1 MHGQAHFD
9 DAALL
14 ALWEAA
20 LGRDAWQ
27 REELLVLAATDGAA
41 PSTPGARNEALL
53 RWRQRLLGRTLA
65 LRATCPRCAGELDLA
80 LDTEALCAAQ
90 AGAAPET
97 APLQLGDHR
106 LRLRAP
112 TIDDLRELSARH
124 ADADTLAAALLE
136 RCVCADPAPSQPGAP
151 PPLDERERA
160 AVAARLEALDPCASI
175 DVALACPDCGHAW
188 HSPLDVAG
196 TVWAELR
203 RRAEQLLVDVAVLA
217 REFAWSERDVLAM
230 TPTRRA
236 AYLQL
241 AGAA

>member
-1 MHGQAHFD
+1 MHGHAPFD

-41 PSTPGARNEALL
+41 PRTPGARNEALL
-53 RWRQRLLGRTLA
+53 RWRQQLLGRTLP

-80 LDTEALCAAQ
+80 LDTEALCAVQ
-90 AGAAPET
+90 AGAAPD
-97 APLQLGDHR
+97 AALLQLGERR
-106 LRLRAP
+106 LRLRPP
-112 TIDDLRELSARH
+112 TIDDLRELSSRH
-124 ADADTLAAALLE
+124 TDAETLATALLE
-136 RCVCADPAPSQPGAP
+136 RCVSADPTPLQPGSP

-160 AVAARLEALDPCASI
+160 AVAARLEALDPCASFDI
-175 DVALACPDCGHAW
+175 ALACPDCGHAW
-188 HSPLDVAG
+188 HGQLDVAG

-203 RRAEQLLVDVAVLA
+203 RRAEQLLLDVAVLA

>member
-1 MHGQAHFD
+1 MHGHAPFD

-27 REELLVLAATDGAA
+27 REELLVRAATGGAA
-41 PSTPGARNEALL
+41 PRTPGARNEALL
-53 RWRQRLLGRTLA
+53 RWRQQLLGRTLP

-90 AGAAPET
+90 AGAEPET
-97 APLQLGDHR
+97 ALLQLGERR

-112 TIDDLRELSARH
+112 TIEDLRELSARH
-124 ADADTLAAALLE
+124 ADADTLATALLE
-136 RCVCADPAPSQPGAP
+136 RCACADPAPQPGS
-151 PPLDERERA
+151 PPLPLEAHERA
-160 AVAARLEALDPCASI
+160 AVAARLEALDPCASFDI
-175 DVALACPDCGHAW
+175 ALACPDCGHAW

-196 TVWAELR
+196 TVWTELR
-203 RRAEQLLVDVAVLA
+203 RRAELLLLDVAALA